1 MFGWEPMAMSDTDE
15 EIRKLLRE
23 IKELQREHLDAYKEF
38 TTWVREDTKKTREEY
53 GRATEAAQLHRQ
65 QFEVTEKAR
74 ERRALMILVAAVLIL
89 FSICLWSYLF

>member
-1 MFGWEPMAMSDTDE
+1 MAMSDTDE

-38 TTWVREDTKKTREEY
+38 TTLVREDTKKTREEY

-65 QFEVTEKAR
+65 QFDATEKAR